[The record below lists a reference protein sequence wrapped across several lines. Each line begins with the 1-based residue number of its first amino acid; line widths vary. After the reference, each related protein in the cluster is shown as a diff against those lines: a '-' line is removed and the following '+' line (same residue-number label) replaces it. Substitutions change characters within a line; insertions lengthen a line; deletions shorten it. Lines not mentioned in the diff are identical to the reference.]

1 MKKFIGLELNVVNF
15 DSFAYGDPTDN
26 TPDFSGEGD

>member
-1 MKKFIGLELNVVNF
+1 MKKFTAPELSIVNF
-15 DSFAYGDPTDN
+15 SSFAYGDPTDQ